1 MRKWIIMTAIVMAVS
16 VLWLLSSTPLSVE
29 TAVVQTRPL
38 TVTVQEQGR
47 TRARLP
53 YTITAPVNGHLLRN
67 NLIEGMSVQ
76 QGDVLAQI
84 ALLAEDTRTEAS
96 IRANLAAAEA
106 RQRAAEATLIET
118 ESALPRAQREAERR
132 ERLFLDRLI
141 SEEERDSY
149 QQTEAAAEA
158 RLLSARAAVIAAQA
172 DVQNARAALMGLDG
186 NQSDSNN
193 LTVTAPVSGTVQAVY
208 ERGDRVIAAGTEL
221 FRISDGDAL
230 ELVIDLLTQDAVQV
244 SPGDTILI
252 TGWGGQ
258 ETLPGTVDYIEPQ
271 AFTKY
276 SALGVEEQR
285 VNVIGRLTGS
295 NGGPPLLGAEY
306 RIEANIVVWQE
317 DEVLTVPISALFR
330 RDNNWHVFVVEQ
342 EQAVLRQIR
351 IGRRNR
357 DLAQVLDG
365 LQQNDQV
372 IVFPSDQVMDGSAV
386 TTN

>member
-1 MRKWIIMTAIVMAVS
+1 MRKWIILAAVVIAVS
-16 VLWLLSSTPLSVE
+16 ILWLLSSSSLQVT
-29 TAVVQTRPL
+29 TAMVQIRPL

-53 YTITAPVNGHLLRN
+53 YTITAPVSGHLLRTD
-67 NLIEGMSVQ
+67 LIEGSVVQ

-84 ALLAEDTRTEAS
+84 ALIAEDTRTEAS

-106 RQRAAEATLIET
+106 RQRAAEATLAEA

-149 QQTEAAAEA
+149 QQTAAAAEA
-158 RLLSARAAVIAAQA
+158 RLLSARAAVTAAQA
-172 DVQNARAALMGLDG
+172 DVQNARALLMGLDG
-186 NQSDSNN
+186 EQSDSNN

-208 ERGDRVIAAGTEL
+208 ERGDRVVAAGTAL
-221 FRISDGDAL
+221 FQISDGDAL

-244 SPGDTILI
+244 SPGDTILV
-252 TGWGGQ
+252 TGWGG
-258 ETLPGTVDYIEPQ
+258 EDTLIGTVDYIEPQ

-285 VNVIGRLTGS
+285 VNVIGRLAGSDTGH
-295 NGGPPLLGAEY
+295 PLLGAEY
-306 RIEANIVVWQE
+306 RIEADIVVWQE
-317 DEVLTVPISALFR
+317 DDVLTVPVSALFR
-330 RDNNWHVFVVEQ
+330 RDNDWHVFAVAQ
-342 EQAVLRQIR
+342 EQAVLRQVS

-357 DLAQVLDG
+357 DFAQIVDG

-372 IVFPSDQVMDGSAV
+372 IVFPSDQVMDGTAV
-386 TTN
+386 TSN

>member
-1 MRKWIIMTAIVMAVS
+1 MRKWIIMTAIVMAVA

-67 NLIEGMSVQ
+67 NLIEGMSVR

-172 DVQNARAALMGLDG
+172 DVQNASAALMGLDG